1 MEIQL
6 EYGTEVHI
14 CFIDYS
20 KAFDCINHELLW
32 KTLLEM
38 GIPKHLIQLLMGVR
52 NPYLEFVWVLVCL
65 CIFSMCIITLKD
77 NTFQN
82 YNAQE
87 KLKKIKHIN
96 MNSPSV
102 QIHGAQRNF
111 DLTVCTNPRCT
122 KKLLNSLSD
131 LRP

>member
-1 MEIQL
+1 MFWSSVQDFHSLGSPISL
-6 EYGTEVHI
+6 YTSNNATV
-14 CFIDYS
+14 
-20 KAFDCINHELLW
+20 K
-32 KTLLEM
+32 
-38 GIPKHLIQLLMGVR
+38 

-65 CIFSMCIITLKD
+65 CIFSMFLITLKD